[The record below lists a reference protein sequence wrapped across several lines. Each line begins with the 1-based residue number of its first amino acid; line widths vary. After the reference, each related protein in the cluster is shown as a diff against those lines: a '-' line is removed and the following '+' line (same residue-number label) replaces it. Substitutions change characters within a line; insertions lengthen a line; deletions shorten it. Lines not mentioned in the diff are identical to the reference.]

1 MTPRTLAW
9 GVLAVL
15 ILAAGGFCIWLAM
28 LPTDRAFA
36 APAISQAEAA
46 ATVAALEPAG
56 DRRPLIAV
64 IGLNDAT
71 ETTDYLMPVG
81 ILRRADIADVV
92 MLATAPGPVQLFPA
106 LAVQP
111 DSTTADF
118 DAQHPDG
125 ADYVIVPAMSH
136 DDDPVVLSWLQ
147 QQSAKGAIV
156 IGICAGAKVVAAAGL
171 LDGKQ
176 ATTHWF
182 YRNELLKRHPS
193 VRYVPDRRLVV
204 DGRVATTTGITAS
217 MPMML
222 TLIEAIAGRDKAE
235 AVARDLGVEHW
246 DARHASDAFRFTR
259 GFATGV
265 MGNVLAFWRREQ
277 LGIPLEPGMDEV
289 SLALVAD
296 AWSRTFRSRAL
307 TIAPTA
313 EITTEHGLRIVPDR
327 IGEDAAGLPPA
338 PTFFEHPP
346 ADALDNTLA
355 AIAERYGQSTTDIVA
370 MQLEYPR

>member
-1 MTPRTLAW
+1 
-9 GVLAVL
+9 
-15 ILAAGGFCIWLAM
+15 
-28 LPTDRAFA
+28 
-36 APAISQAEAA
+36 
-46 ATVAALEPAG
+46 
-56 DRRPLIAV
+56 
-64 IGLNDAT
+64 
-71 ETTDYLMPVG
+71 
-81 ILRRADIADVV
+81 
-92 MLATAPGPVQLFPA
+92 
-106 LAVQP
+106 
-111 DSTTADF
+111 
-118 DAQHPDG
+118 
-125 ADYVIVPAMSH
+125 
-136 DDDPVVLSWLQ
+136 
-147 QQSAKGAIV
+147 
-156 IGICAGAKVVAAAGL
+156 
-171 LDGKQ
+171 
-176 ATTHWF
+176 
-182 YRNELLKRHPS
+182 
-193 VRYVPDRRLVV
+193 
-204 DGRVATTTGITAS
+204 
-217 MPMML
+217 
-222 TLIEAIAGRDKAE
+222 KAE

-346 ADALDNTLA
+346 ADALDHTLA